1 MGSCTSSLQRESRNN
16 SPLDIDLRKERIQ
29 ANGTKK
35 ILLLGSGGSGKSTIF
50 KQLRQIYGEPL
61 TRVERRQYVTYIH
74 EQCINQMRHA
84 LDVLNDFQ
92 EENTLGHKLVLQNYG
107 AYVHEEKESA
117 RSGIP
122 DLSETGMEA
131 ADYIQSL
138 HHTKYKLNDEIVTA
152 LKMLWDEPAIKK
164 MYELRN
170 ITGIEDSSQYFWDI
184 LDTIADPSYIPD
196 LEDTLLVRKRTTG
209 TLVDRDR
216 VHTHCI
222 PFCIHSM

>member
-1 MGSCTSSLQRESRNN
+1 MGSCVCTESRESRLN
-16 SPLDIDLRKERIQ
+16 SQVERDIHEEKRLTNKV
-29 ANGTKK
+29 KK
-35 ILLLGSGGSGKSTIF
+35 ILFLGSGGSGKSTIF
-50 KQLRQIYGEPL
+50 KQLRGIYGDPYSPAEL
-61 TRVERRQYVTYIH
+61 RNFVTYIH
-74 EQCINQMRHA
+74 EQCINQMKHA
-84 LDVLNDFQ
+84 LDVLSDYQGENHQ
-92 EENTLGHKLVLQNYG
+92 RYVEEQN
-107 AYVHEEKESA
+107 AD
-117 RSGIP
+117 RDIP
-122 DLSETGMEA
+122 DLSEMGMEA

-209 TLVDRDR
+209 TLCSGCHDS
-216 VHTHCI
+216 
-222 PFCIHSM
+222 PEL